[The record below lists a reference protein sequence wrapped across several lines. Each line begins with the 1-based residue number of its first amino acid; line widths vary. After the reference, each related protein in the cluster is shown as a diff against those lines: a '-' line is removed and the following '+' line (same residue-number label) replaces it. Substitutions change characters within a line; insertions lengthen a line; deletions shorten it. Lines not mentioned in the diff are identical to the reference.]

1 MARIHARRKG
11 KSSSTK
17 PYRTQNPSWVPMSG
31 TEIEELIVKL
41 SKEGKSTSEIGIIL
55 RDQFGVPSIKLAT
68 SKKITKILKDNNVEF
83 KLPEDLTNLIKKAVN
98 LSEHLQ
104 ENPKDLH
111 NKRSLHLTEQ
121 KIRRMVRYYQKNDV
135 LPPDWTYSIRT
146 AKLLVD

>member
-17 PYRTQNPSWVPMSG
+17 PYRTENPGWVPISG
-31 TEIEELIVKL
+31 TEIEDLIVRL

-55 RDQFGVPSIKLAT
+55 RDQYGVPSTKLAT
-68 SKKITKILKDNNVEF
+68 SKKITKILKENKVEF

-98 LSEHLQ
+98 LSDHLK

-121 KIRRMVRYYQKNDV
+121 KIRRMVRYYQKTDV
-135 LPPDWTYSIRT
+135 LPPDWEYSLKT

>member
-31 TEIEELIVKL
+31 NEIEELIVKL

-68 SKKITKILKDNNVEF
+68 SKKSTRILKDHNIEF

-98 LSEHLQ
+98 LSDHLQ

-121 KIRRMVRYYQKNDV
+121 KIRRMVRYYKKTDV
-135 LPPDWTYSIRT
+135 LPPDWEYSIRT

>member
-1 MARIHARRKG
+1 MARMHARRKG

-68 SKKITKILKDNNVEF
+68 SKKTTRILKDNKIEF

-98 LSEHLQ
+98 LSDHLN

-121 KIRRMVRYYQKNDV
+121 KIRRLVKYYKRTDV
-135 LPPDWTYSIRT
+135 LPPDWEYSLRT

>member
-17 PYRTQNPSWVPMSG
+17 PYRSQNPSWVPMSS

-41 SKEGKSTSEIGIIL
+41 SKEGKTTSEIGIIL
-55 RDQFGVPSIKLAT
+55 RDQYGIPSVKLAT
-68 SKKITKILKDNNVEF
+68 SKKVTKILKDGKVEF
-83 KLPEDLTNLIKKAVN
+83 RLPEDLTNLIKKAVN
-98 LSEHLQ
+98 LNDHLK

-111 NKRSLHLTEQ
+111 NKRSLQLTEQ
-121 KIRRMVRYYQKNDV
+121 KIRRMVRYYRKNNV
-135 LPPDWTYSIRT
+135 LPPDWEYSIKT

>member
-17 PYRTQNPSWVPMSG
+17 PYRTQNPSWVPISG

-68 SKKITKILKDNNVEF
+68 SKKTTRILKDNKIEL

-98 LSEHLQ
+98 LSDHLD

-121 KIRRMVRYYQKNDV
+121 KIRRLVRFYQKNDV
-135 LPPDWTYSIRT
+135 LPPDWKYSIRT

>member
-1 MARIHARRKG
+1 MARIHARR
-11 KSSSTK
+11 STK
-17 PYRTQNPSWVPMSG
+17 PYRTQNPSWVPISG

-68 SKKITKILKDNNVEF
+68 SKKTTRILKDNKIEL

-98 LSEHLQ
+98 LSDHLD

-121 KIRRMVRYYQKNDV
+121 KIRRLVRYYQKNDV
-135 LPPDWTYSIRT
+135 LPPDWKYSIRT

>member
-17 PYRTQNPSWVPMSG
+17 PYRTQNPSWVPISG

-68 SKKITKILKDNNVEF
+68 SKKTTRILKDNKIEL

-98 LSEHLQ
+98 LSDHLD

-121 KIRRMVRYYQKNDV
+121 KIRRLVRYYQKNDV
-135 LPPDWTYSIRT
+135 LPPDWKYSIRT